1 MQAVGSAESC
11 GGLQLDAIR
20 QAATTASLAGDRSN
34 SIRGE
39 DRMPHHT
46 SPAVSGNA
54 PWQAAMGHGFVL
66 RFTRIDGCIVLVL
79 SAKRRFAEHEPLNS
93 LEMKH

>member
-1 MQAVGSAESC
+1 
-11 GGLQLDAIR
+11 
-20 QAATTASLAGDRSN
+20 
-34 SIRGE
+34 
-39 DRMPHHT
+39 
-46 SPAVSGNA
+46 
-54 PWQAAMGHGFVL
+54 MGHGFVL